1 MILNKTTGIW
11 YHKIMKKS
19 LTIIIVSCFFL
30 LLNSSVEKAQTP
42 EVTTIDKGYVSYLAA
57 FDSYRSNHQGY
68 ETAKSAY
75 LQYKTPTAQ
84 QDLLEQG
91 KKVII
96 DRDNVIINYLNYLLL
111 RLVISPGVD
120 FTDQTIYQPK
130 IKQEIQFY
138 TIHRDSV
145 NAISNLSDLTEKS
158 KDTEKQYKQTIAA
171 IDQTLG
177 IILLGKTK
185 LLSSNV
191 DKFNQLLTSIL
202 TLTTVNSDN
211 SQKVNQW
218 LLDAKNRQLL
228 SQNQSNDALKEFNK
242 LITYTGDSETAFN
255 AGKSKVLQSFQY
267 LKESFGFLKQI
278 TEIISNG

>member
-1 MILNKTTGIW
+1 
-11 YHKIMKKS
+11 MKKIS
-19 LTIIIVSCFFL
+19 LIFSLSCLISL
-30 LLNSSVEKAQTP
+30 LFPSFGFAQTP
-42 EVTTIDKGYVSYLAA
+42 DITTIDKGYVSYLAA
-57 FDSYRSNHQGY
+57 FDSYRVNHQSY
-68 ETAKSAY
+68 EISKAAY

-138 TIHRDSV
+138 SIHRDSV
-145 NAISNLSDLTEKS
+145 NAISNLPDLTEKS
-158 KDTEKQYKQTIAA
+158 KDTEKQFKQTLAA

-177 IILLGKTK
+177 IILLGKTT
-185 LLSSNV
+185 LLSTNI
-191 DKFNQLLTSIL
+191 DKYNQLLVSRL
-202 TLTTVNSDN
+202 TLTPADPTN
-211 SQKVNQW
+211 SQNINQW

-228 SQNQSNDALKEFNK
+228 SNNQSTAALNEFNK
-242 LITYTGDSETAFN
+242 LVTYTGNTESTFN

-278 TEIISNG
+278 TESISNG